1 MNVFLRNFLCLSVCF
16 GVGSVSVLAAPP
28 IPCSNPPQPQELCSI
43 IEKPVWYMPVTNYKA
58 HFPDGTRTGKVPYD
72 YRDPLCFVDILRQ
85 LGHVPNNWSVQPE
98 QVYQQPEQR
107 AQFEWQPQASK
118 YKQQKRYVQPVDV
131 QLPNQNI
138 ELSGPFHSCVD
149 SDGYGMMCCPSSYTP
164 PRIYSLPVA
173 ETNPFDLLKIAQNSK
188 DHVQFFEKMNAYYNG
203 LKNGKRFLGA
213 YLGQVTFANS
223 TTLLT
228 PSILVCAGKYIM
240 PVNIH
245 VGYNIN
251 GSPCYDSFYVY
262 LDKSDEPLYY
272 EWLSRWVD
280 IQNASEQQFGHL
292 KLHELEA
299 LPLTC
304 YFMIAYGV
312 KQQQP
317 TVEYSS
323 GIIKPQIVNNIRNF
337 FAKQEL
343 GNVNE
348 RQIKQPFKY
357 QTQANAQAGNDGS
370 SGYKVQQTQQHSQQN
385 RGHPPASPSAQQLSS
400 QNRQSSLP
408 YVSYEHQQKS
418 SYVQP
423 GQAQYV
429 SSNKEEA
436 ECIRILVD
444 CLGSWEK
451 DFKNCKRMDLKKR
464 NENLGR
470 IGRDIGYVFHVAPVK
485 FQERIKQ
492 LLIDIEQGQQAGQQ
506 QQDRQNQLRAQRQNQ
521 KNQVRAPQFNAENGH
536 EMQEIRR
543 RWSIS

>member
-1 MNVFLRNFLCLSVCF
+1 MNIFLRNFLCLSVCF
-16 GVGSVSVLAAPP
+16 GVGSVSVLA
-28 IPCSNPPQPQELCSI
+28 SNRPDGGQFCPEAQVQQAGCQQSISHVNDPRPQTPQQGYRQPAQPQQTPPQGYQQQSQARQVQGQPPLLLYPSPYFFGHLVSAEAFQSLTHKKPDMSPVAQVNSAGEVERLQPQQVYQQPQQGYQQVYQQQPQQVYQQVYQQPQQGYQQVYQQPQQVYQQVYQQPQQVYQQVYQQPQQGYQQVYQQPQQGYPQQPQQVYQQTPPQGYQQPAQPQQ
-43 IEKPVWYMPVTNYKA
+43 PVPQ
-58 HFPDGTRTGKVPYD
+58 G
-72 YRDPLCFVDILRQ
+72 
-85 LGHVPNNWSVQPE
+85 
-98 QVYQQPEQR
+98 YQQPEQR

-280 IQNASEQQFGHL
+280 IQNASIQQPGQVKFD
-292 KLHELEA
+292 ELEA

-304 YFMIAYGV
+304 STGFVILYHYPFICA
-312 KQQQP
+312 QQP
-317 TVEYSS
+317 STQQLAQIPNGTLSLQYVPPSLSPSLPPKS
-323 GIIKPQIVNNIRNF
+323 GTIDAQ
-337 FAKQEL
+337 
-343 GNVNE
+343 
-348 RQIKQPFKY
+348 Y
-357 QTQANAQAGNDGS
+357 QVP
-370 SGYKVQQTQQHSQQN
+370 YVQQRQTIMSQGYLLQQN
-385 RGHPPASPSAQQLSS
+385 ITPSAQQS
-400 QNRQSSLP
+400 
-408 YVSYEHQQKS
+408 
-418 SYVQP
+418 
-423 GQAQYV
+423 
-429 SSNKEEA
+429 
-436 ECIRILVD
+436 
-444 CLGSWEK
+444 
-451 DFKNCKRMDLKKR
+451 
-464 NENLGR
+464 
-470 IGRDIGYVFHVAPVK
+470 
-485 FQERIKQ
+485 
-492 LLIDIEQGQQAGQQ
+492 
-506 QQDRQNQLRAQRQNQ
+506 
-521 KNQVRAPQFNAENGH
+521 
-536 EMQEIRR
+536 
-543 RWSIS
+543 